1 MVYFVFKH
9 TGQSDLYGEA
19 FINGCCSV
27 NLLFVHYNSLS
38 CWNVWL
44 LMMLCIQAM
53 EGVSCNWCVRDKT
66 FKANFL
72 IGTGTNGMPK
82 TKLSKVSMF

>member
-1 MVYFVFKH
+1 
-9 TGQSDLYGEA
+9 
-19 FINGCCSV
+19 
-27 NLLFVHYNSLS
+27 
-38 CWNVWL
+38 
-44 LMMLCIQAM
+44 MMLCIQAM